1 MKKHNQTQKNFK
13 RTLLSSAIL
22 LELTIGSAVAATIN
36 VDNDCTLIDA
46 IQSANT
52 DTAVGNCSAGSGADV
67 IQLTEADVTLELSEA
82 FGPSDILPQSGQS
95 IGLPAITSHITIEG
109 NGLTIDADTSVNKF
123 RIFEVNGNQNP
134 DGVSLTLKDTV
145 VKDGDPNFEFRFEN
159 TGGLLA
165 IRAPVH
171 LDNTQFIGHHQGA
184 VTLASSF
191 GSTIRNSVFR
201 DNTTF
206 LDNRGI
212 ALDIINSEVTIENS
226 SFVNNRFDLPTFYD
240 NYRQHNVTEIANRG
254 VAPRNGAA
262 IDIYASDISISNS
275 TISGNTGLGSGGLSN
290 SFGFS
295 TRGLIQSSPL
305 DAVRGSREPQT
316 VSITNSTITDNT
328 ARVAP
333 GILNRFTEDADVF
346 NISGSIISGNKAT
359 VDSRGR
365 EIRSSEAPAG
375 EDGTFNLDN
384 FNIIGENGDAGLRDV
399 TLGPN
404 DILLQGRTSDLL
416 YPLTESNNQFLH
428 PLKANSVAVDAI
440 PAPCFDLVQDQEGNS
455 RAMDGNSDG
464 SALCDI
470 GAFEKSAEISVN
482 STNCS
487 LPDAIV
493 AANTDSSINGCTA
506 GVGAD
511 VIQLPRGSVQ
521 TLTTVAD
528 TFNGN
533 NFGLPLIT
541 SAIAIEGN
549 NSVISRESNAPQF
562 GVAAVVDGGDLLMRE
577 TSLMQGE
584 GTFAGLFSDQGNLG
598 LQYTHISNMNGI
610 AFLASYAAQ
619 VLIEQSTISNNVI
632 PSGALSL
639 NQGNGAL
646 QSDTVKIN
654 GSTFSGNTGDIGAAL
669 DLRNNRVNIM
679 KNSTIS
685 GNSSGGLSP
694 FVIMGSAQIDGITVT
709 GNTAVYGGG
718 GAYFS
723 TAPANNA
730 TPQAIEIRNSIF
742 SGNVINTPTLTG
754 VADSAAEIVHANV
767 DGAGVFS
774 INNIFGQNDEAGVLD
789 VEIDVDSIV
798 PSVPTSAVIGPLQ
811 NNGGFTLSH
820 APIAGGLAVDAVAA
834 FCRVDRDQLNNIR
847 PFDGDADDTSLC
859 DIGAV
864 ELGSFNPD
872 DLIFSNNFEEQ

>member
-1 MKKHNQTQKNFK
+1 MKKHNKTQKHFK

-46 IQSANT
+46 IQSANS
-52 DTAVGNCSAGSGADV
+52 DTAVGNCSAGSSADV
-67 IQLTEADVTLELSEA
+67 IQFTEANATLNLSEA

-95 IGLPAITSHITIEG
+95 IGLPAITSDVTIEG

-123 RIFEVNGNQNP
+123 RVFEVNGNQNP
-134 DGVSLTLKDTV
+134 DGVSLVLRDTV
-145 VKDGDPNFEFRFEN
+145 VKGGDPSFEFRFEN

-184 VTLASSF
+184 VTLAFSL

-206 LDNRGI
+206 LIDQGM
-212 ALDIINSEVTIENS
+212 ALHIVKSEVTIENS
-226 SFVNNRFDLPTFYD
+226 SFINNRFDLPTLYD

-262 IDIYASDISISNS
+262 IDIYASDVSISNS
-275 TISGNTGLGSGGLSN
+275 TISGNTGFASAGLSN

-295 TRGLIQSSPL
+295 TRGLTQSSPL
-305 DAVRGSREPQT
+305 DAVRGTREPQT

-333 GILNRFTEDADVF
+333 GVLNRFTEDADVF
-346 NISGSIISGNKAT
+346 TIAGSIISGNKAT
-359 VDSRGR
+359 EDSRGR

-416 YPLTESNNQFLH
+416 YPLTESNNQFLR

-440 PAPCFDLVQDQEGNS
+440 PVSCFGLSQDQEGNS

-464 SALCDI
+464 TALCDI
-470 GAFEKSAEISVN
+470 GAFEKSPEIFLN
-482 STNCS
+482 DTTCQ
-487 LPDAIV
+487 LRDAIM
-493 AANTDSSINGCTA
+493 AANTDSSVKGCTA

-511 VIQLPRGSVQ
+511 VIQLPSGSEQ
-521 TLTTVAD
+521 SLTTVAAA
-528 TFNGN
+528 FNGN
-533 NFGLPLIT
+533 NFGLPLVT

-549 NSVISRESNAPQF
+549 NSVISRASDAPEF
-562 GVAAVVDGGDLLMRE
+562 GVAAVVDGGDLLMRQV
-577 TSLMQGE
+577 SLTQGE

-610 AFLASYAAQ
+610 AFLASYAAK

-639 NQGNGAL
+639 SQGNGAI
-646 QSDTVKIN
+646 QSDTVKII
-654 GSTFSGNTGDIGAAL
+654 GSTFSDNTGDIGAAL
-669 DLRNNRVNIM
+669 DLRNNRVNTM

-685 GNSSGGLSP
+685 GNSSGDISP
-694 FVIMGSAQIDGITVT
+694 FVIIGSAQIDGITVT

-730 TPQAIEIRNSIF
+730 TPQAVEIRNSIF
-742 SGNVINTPTLTG
+742 SGNVINTPTLTR
-754 VADSAAEIVHANV
+754 VTDSAAEIVHVNV

-774 INNIFGQNDEAGVLD
+774 FNNIFGQNAAAGVLD

-820 APIAGGLAVDAVAA
+820 APIAGGPAVDAIAT
-834 FCRVDRDQLNNIR
+834 FCRLDRDQLNNIR
-847 PFDGDADDTSLC
+847 PFDGDGDETRLC

-872 DLIFSNNFEEQ
+872 DLIFSNGFD